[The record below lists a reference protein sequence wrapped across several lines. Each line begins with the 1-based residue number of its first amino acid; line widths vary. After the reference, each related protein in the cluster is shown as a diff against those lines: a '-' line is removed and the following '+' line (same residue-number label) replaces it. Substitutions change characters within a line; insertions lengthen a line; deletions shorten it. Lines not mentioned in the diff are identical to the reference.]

1 MTPWCRLWHDMP
13 TDPKFR
19 AIARRAGAPISEV
32 ISVFILMM
40 NCASQ
45 SDERGTLDGWDDEDA
60 AAALDIDAERVCAIR
75 GAMQGKVLDGNY
87 LSGWE
92 KRQPKR
98 EREESETST
107 ERSREFRAR
116 KAAQQAHPVA
126 DSPQESRQE
135 TPPPS
140 NSGHTTP
147 CNAMQRHATP
157 PEIDIEVDTEREY
170 ISTSQVPLSE
180 SRGVVGGRG
189 KRANAAAS
197 RGSRLPAGFVPSN
210 ENWEWAGRE
219 YPDVDT
225 AAQTDAFCDY
235 WRSKAG
241 KDGVKLDWQATWRNW
256 IRRAAE
262 YSARRQAP
270 TPSRASPLP
279 PRETAFQAARRRN
292 LEIIA
297 EWGAEM
303 DAAIDEQEQRLQEQM
318 AAQSRQEQSNGHD
331 EPTDA
336 TPFAARS
343 DGYGIV
349 LSPVAAAPARAG
361 RSADLIAGRDG
372 LRRAG
377 ATLERLGYAGTR
389 GFDA

>member
-1 MTPWCRLWHDMP
+1 MSWVKVDDQLHANPKVLEVSLSARGLWITCLSWVGDKESDGVLPASIVRLHAGAMFDELSAELVAAGLWTRAANGKDFEYHDYLAYN
-13 TDPKFR
+13 KSHAQLEEER
-19 AIARRAGAPISEV
+19 ASGARRQ
-32 ISVFILMM
+32 
-40 NCASQ
+40 Q
-45 SDERGTLDGWDDEDA
+45 SFRDRRHDRRRDE
-60 AAALDIDAERVCAIR
+60 
-75 GAMQGKVLDGNY
+75 K
-87 LSGWE
+87 
-92 KRQPKR
+92 
-98 EREESETST
+98 
-107 ERSREFRAR
+107 
-116 KAAQQAHPVA
+116 
-126 DSPQESRQE
+126 
-135 TPPPS
+135 PS
-140 NSGHTTP
+140 NAVTAPVSNTCSAP
-147 CNAMQRHATP
+147 DP
-157 PEIDIEVDTEREY
+157 VPVPEY
-170 ISTSQVPLSE
+170 ISTPQVPLSE
-180 SRGVVGGRG
+180 SRGGAGGRG
-189 KRANAAAS
+189 KRANAAAA
-197 RGSRLPAGFVPSN
+197 RGSRLPDGFAPSDDDTA
-210 ENWEWAGRE
+210 WAGRE

-361 RSADLIAGRDG
+361 R
-372 LRRAG
+372 AG